1 MNRCGG
7 WLAGPHRSRRRPVR
21 SRRHRTTKVAST
33 PAAQARRNARSRSAG
48 EPGLRG
54 QFAARTPANT
64 SPAPAVSTG
73 VTVGAGTSNT
83 PSAPTYRAPRTPRV
97 ITKCVGGD
105 GQSFASCSL
114 AITTSAI
121 AAKSCKELR
130 SWPAGEALTMTTA
143 SADWAARAAA
153 SAVATGISNWVNS
166 TSQLA
171 TAEGTGV
178 RCALAPGA
186 TSTVFSALASTTIIA
201 VPLGPGT
208 VTVLSSPT
216 ALARRWARSWAAAGS
231 SPNAPE
237 NCTCAPARAAAT
249 AWLAPFPPGV
259 RVNDAASTVSPGRGS
274 ASTTNVRSMFTLP
287 TTHTRG
293 AMGPTLVSLA
303 FAMLAVG

>member
-21 SRRHRTTKVAST
+21 SRRHRTPKLPAHPQRR
-33 PAAQARRNARSRSAG
+33 PAAMRAVAR
-48 EPGLRG
+48 
-54 QFAARTPANT
+54 PANLGCAAN
-64 SPAPAVSTG
+64 SQQGPRQIRRAPAVSTG

-216 ALARRWARSWAAAGS
+216 ALRAGGPAAGRRLDRRRMHRR
-231 SPNAPE
+231 
-237 NCTCAPARAAAT
+237 TVPARLRA
-249 AWLAPFPPGV
+249 LRPPPGW
-259 RVNDAASTVSPGRGS
+259 RPSRLAFG
-274 ASTTNVRSMFTLP
+274 STTPQAPSR
-287 TTHTRG
+287 RG
-293 AMGPTLVSLA
+293 AEARPPRTSGPCSRCLPRTPGA
-303 FAMLAVG
+303 PWGRR

>member
-21 SRRHRTTKVAST
+21 SRRHRTPKLPAHPQRR
-33 PAAQARRNARSRSAG
+33 PAAM
-48 EPGLRG
+48 
-54 QFAARTPANT
+54 
-64 SPAPAVSTG
+64 
-73 VTVGAGTSNT
+73 
-83 PSAPTYRAPRTPRV
+83 RA
-97 ITKCVGGD
+97 
-105 GQSFASCSL
+105 
-114 AITTSAI
+114 
-121 AAKSCKELR
+121 KELR

>member
-21 SRRHRTTKVAST
+21 SRRHRTPKLPAHPQRR
-33 PAAQARRNARSRSAG
+33 PAAMRAVAR
-48 EPGLRG
+48 
-54 QFAARTPANT
+54 PANLG
-64 SPAPAVSTG
+64 SRPIRSKDPGKYVAAPAVSTG

-216 ALARRWARSWAAAGS
+216 ALRAGGPAAGRRLDRRRMHRRTV
-231 SPNAPE
+231 PAR
-237 NCTCAPARAAAT
+237 PARAAAT

>member
-1 MNRCGG
+1 
-7 WLAGPHRSRRRPVR
+7 
-21 SRRHRTTKVAST
+21 
-33 PAAQARRNARSRSAG
+33 
-48 EPGLRG
+48 
-54 QFAARTPANT
+54 
-64 SPAPAVSTG
+64 
-73 VTVGAGTSNT
+73 
-83 PSAPTYRAPRTPRV
+83 
-97 ITKCVGGD
+97 
-105 GQSFASCSL
+105 
-114 AITTSAI
+114 
-121 AAKSCKELR
+121 
-130 SWPAGEALTMTTA
+130 MTTA

-237 NCTCAPARAAAT
+237 NCTCAPARCGHRLVGALPAWRSGQRRRKHRLAGARKRVHHERQVHVHAAYHAH
-249 AWLAPFPPGV
+249 
-259 RVNDAASTVSPGRGS
+259 PGR
-274 ASTTNVRSMFTLP
+274 
-287 TTHTRG
+287 HG
-293 AMGPTLVSLA
+293 ADVSLTGVCHACCWLKSLVSLLSQGYQWVSCRWRVPVFEHA
-303 FAMLAVG
+303 CGSGRVVGMLDRLDAVGRWSECVVV